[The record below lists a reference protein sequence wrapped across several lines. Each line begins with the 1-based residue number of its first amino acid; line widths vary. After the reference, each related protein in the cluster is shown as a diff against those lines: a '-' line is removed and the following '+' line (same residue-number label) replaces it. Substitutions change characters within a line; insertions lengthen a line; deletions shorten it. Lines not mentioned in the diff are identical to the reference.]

1 MAPPAQPVTPPELN
15 LHYRDVQSSSQLA
28 GKNHVVITVR
38 AEVVWTSTEPARR
51 TRQIVLEAN
60 RGTADAGPADR
71 RRFAFVW
78 PDQNVARFVEALRLI
93 GWHVENRNFVSGRE
107 NEVYVELND
116 CFRIGWLDRETE
128 FSAFADFSREGAS
141 LRVELDDLTSL
152 HELQRLLAAAVVP
165 PKAGRKRNVK

>member
-1 MAPPAQPVTPPELN
+1 MAPPAQPATPPELN

-38 AEVVWTSTEPARR
+38 AEIVWTSTEPTRR

-71 RRFAFVW
+71 RKFAFVW
-78 PDQNVARFVEALRLI
+78 PDQNVARFDAALRLI

-107 NEVYVELND
+107 NEVYVELYD
-116 CFRIGWLDRETE
+116 WFRIGWLDRETE
-128 FSAFADFSREGAS
+128 FSAFADFFRDGAAM
-141 LRVELDDLTSL
+141 RVELEDLTSL
-152 HELQRLLAAAVVP
+152 HELKSLLAAVVVP
-165 PKAGRKRNVK
+165 PKAGRKRKVK